1 MDSILETRNLTKY
14 YGTAKVLD
22 HADITINKGD
32 IYGLIGKNGA
42 GKTTI
47 MKLILSMVNP
57 SEGSIVLF
65 GENVSKKP
73 CINNRIGALIE
84 NPAFYPFLS
93 ATENLEYYRRVK
105 GLSSN
110 TDINKLIKE
119 VGLEEAGNKKYKD
132 FSLGMKQRLG
142 IALALLGD
150 PEFLVLDEPING
162 LDPEGIKEIRDLLIE
177 RNSKYGT
184 TIFISSHILS
194 ELSQL
199 ATKYGIVHKGKILDE
214 IQSGELTT
222 DLETYFL
229 EKIRGL

>member
-1 MDSILETRNLTKY
+1 MNSILETRNLTKY
-14 YGTAKVLD
+14 YGTAKVVD
-22 HADITINKGD
+22 HVDITINKGD

-42 GKTTI
+42 GKTTV
-47 MKLILSMVNP
+47 MKLILSMVKP

-65 GENVSKKP
+65 GEDVSEMSG
-73 CINNRIGALIE
+73 INNRIGALID
-84 NPAFYPFLS
+84 NPAFYPFFS
-93 ATENLEYYRRVK
+93 ATENLEYYRRAK
-105 GLSSN
+105 GLPSN
-110 TDINKLIKE
+110 IDINKLIKE
-119 VGLEEAGNKKYKD
+119 VGLEEAENKKYKN

-199 ATKYGIVHKGKILDE
+199 ATKYGVVHKGKILDE
-214 IQSGELTT
+214 IKSSELTT

-229 EKIRGL
+229 ETIRGL